1 MGAHPPRGRGFVN
14 DAKALLEEFRA
25 GNLRALSRLISWAE
39 NREPGVESVL
49 AELFGRVGKARVFG
63 ITGPPGA
70 GKSTI
75 AAHFIRYCRAKQLKI
90 AVIAVDPVS
99 PFTGGA
105 LLGDRIRLT
114 EHFNDPGVFIRSLST
129 RGKLG
134 GLSIATR
141 EVVHAVDAF
150 GFDAILLETVGVGQ
164 SEVEIRKLADVT
176 LVTLVPEWGD
186 GVQAIKAGILEIAD
200 LFTVHKADREG
211 ADRVANELRQ
221 ALQDVKPA
229 PEVFLTREA
238 EPKSLDTL
246 FDAFWKFSDTRA
258 DVVTQ
263 RRAAGRKQTLAELVE
278 ALMLERAKEWVKA
291 NVKESANPYEGYL
304 QFEKSK
310 AAKAFA

>member
-1 MGAHPPRGRGFVN
+1 MN
-14 DAKALLEEFRA
+14 DAKKLLEGFRQ
-25 GNLRALSRLISWAE
+25 GNPRALSRLISWAE

-49 AELFGRVGKARVFG
+49 AQLFDRVGRARVFG

-150 GFDAILLETVGVGQ
+150 GFDVILLETVGVGQ
-164 SEVEIRKLADVT
+164 SEVEIRKLADTT

-200 LFTVHKADREG
+200 LFTVHKSDREG

-221 ALQDVKPA
+221 ALHDVKPP
-229 PEVFLTREA
+229 PEVFLTRETD
-238 EPKSLDTL
+238 PSSLDKL
-246 FDAFWKFSDTRA
+246 FDAFWKFSETHA
-258 DVVTQ
+258 GIVAK
-263 RRAAGRKQTLAELVE
+263 RRAAGRQATLVELVE
-278 ALMLERAKEWVKA
+278 ALMVERAKDWVNA
-291 NVKESANPYEGYL
+291 NVNDTANPYEGYL

-310 AAKAFA
+310 AAKPFA

>member
-1 MGAHPPRGRGFVN
+1 MN
-14 DAKALLEEFRA
+14 DAKKLLESFRQ
-25 GNLRALSRLISWAE
+25 GNPRALSRLISWAE
-39 NREPGVESVL
+39 NREPGVEAVL
-49 AELFGRVGKARVFG
+49 AELFEQVGKARIFG
-63 ITGPPGA
+63 LTGPPGA

-75 AAHFIRYCRAKQLKI
+75 AAHFIRYCRAKQLKV

-164 SEVEIRKLADVT
+164 SEVEIRKLADAT

-200 LFTVHKADREG
+200 IFTVHKSDREG

-221 ALQDVKPA
+221 ALQDVRPT
-229 PEVFLTREA
+229 PEVFLTRETDA
-238 EPKSLDTL
+238 GSLNKL
-246 FDAFWKFSDTRA
+246 FDAFWKFSDTHA
-258 DVVTQ
+258 AVVAQ
-263 RRAAGRKQTLAELVE
+263 RRAAGRKETLSELVE
-278 ALMLERAKEWVKA
+278 AFVVERAKEWVKA
-291 NVKESANPYEGYL
+291 NVKDSANPYQGYL
-304 QFEKSK
+304 QFEASK
-310 AAKAFA
+310 AANSFA